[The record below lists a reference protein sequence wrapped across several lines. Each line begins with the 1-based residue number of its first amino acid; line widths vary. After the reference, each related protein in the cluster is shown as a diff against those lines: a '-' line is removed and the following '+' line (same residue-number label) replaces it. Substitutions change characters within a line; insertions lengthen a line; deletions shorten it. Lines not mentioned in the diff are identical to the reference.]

1 MEVVSMA
8 KKVKMSYAIEPPIDM
23 RLNGAIR
30 AFGGIKD
37 AMTIVHGRSC
47 CHSDNFLYRLM
58 TGGHSNIRLTGG
70 GLRLRDISTGGHHKL
85 GISLAATYEQFK
97 PSLISI
103 LVTSVPLMMGDDVE
117 GVIMQMNEKIP
128 IPILALS
135 CPNHV
140 KNASLGYDM
149 ALLSLCDYMVGGDG
163 DGDGDDGHGSG
174 INLIGIKS
182 DDPYASS
189 DLIEIKRMLNDQGIA
204 VNAVFSCD
212 TFESLKNAPGS
223 KLNVVIGGEGIG
235 LAQKMEELFN
245 IPYIVVP
252 HPFGMRGSIEF
263 LEAIAGSLG
272 CEMDVRVIEAEKDH
286 VRERITRVYGLLE
299 GIFNLKTAV
308 VGEGGR
314 AFDLARFLNDE
325 LCLDVTL
332 LAATSIN
339 AETIKRQDGDYFDE
353 FLKVDDRLY
362 LDEVLGSM
370 DIELMMG
377 SSGEGAFCRE
387 NRIPLTKVF
396 YPTIDR
402 VTISDYPIT
411 GFRGVINLTELVLNN
426 LMDMNI

>member
-1 MEVVSMA
+1 MEDVSMA
-8 KKVKMSYAIEPPIDM
+8 KKVKMSYAIEPPVDM

-47 CHSDNFLYRLM
+47 CHADNFLYRLM

-70 GLRLRDISTGGHHKL
+70 GLRLRDISAGGHHKL
-85 GISLAATYEQFK
+85 GLSLAASYEQFK

-128 IPILALS
+128 VPILALS

-149 ALLSLCDYMVGGDG
+149 ALLSLCDYMV
-163 DGDGDDGHGSG
+163 DDGGRRGG

-189 DLIEIKRMLNDQGIA
+189 DLIEIERMLNDQGIT

-212 TFESLKNAPGS
+212 TFESLKKAPQS
-223 KLNVVIGGEGIG
+223 ELNVVIGGEGIG
-235 LAQKMEELFN
+235 LAQKMEELFS

-252 HPFGMRGSIEF
+252 HPFGMRGSVEF

-272 CEMDVRVIEAEKDH
+272 CEIDERIIEAEKDL

-308 VGEGGR
+308 VGESGR
-314 AFDLARFLNDE
+314 AYDLARFLNDE

-332 LAATSIN
+332 LALTSIN
-339 AETIKRQDGDYFDE
+339 AETSKRQDGDYFGE
-353 FLKVDDRLY
+353 FLKVDDRLH
-362 LDEVLGSM
+362 LDEVLTSM

-387 NRIPLTKVF
+387 NSIPLTKVF

-411 GFRGVINLTELVLNN
+411 GFRGIINLTELVLNN

>member
-8 KKVKMSYAIEPPIDM
+8 KKVEMSCAIEPPIDM

-30 AFGGIKD
+30 AFGGMKD

-47 CHSDNFLYRLM
+47 CHADNFLYRLM

-85 GISLAATYEQFK
+85 GLSLSSSYEQFK

-149 ALLSLCDYMVGGDG
+149 ALISLCDYMVD
-163 DGDGDDGHGSG
+163 DDGRRSG

-189 DLIEIKRMLNDQGIA
+189 DLLEIARMLNDQGIA

-223 KLNVVIGGEGIG
+223 ELNVVIGGEGIG
-235 LAQKMEELFN
+235 LAQKMEELFD

-252 HPFGMRGSIEF
+252 HPFGMRGSVEF

-272 CEMDVRVIEAEKDH
+272 CEIDEHIIEAEEDL

-299 GIFNLKTAV
+299 GIFNLRTAV
-308 VGEGGR
+308 VGESGR

-332 LAATSIN
+332 LAVTSIN
-339 AETIKRQDGDYFDE
+339 AETSKRQDEDYFGE

-362 LDEVLGSM
+362 LDEVLKSM

-402 VTISDYPIT
+402 VSISDYPIT

>member
-1 MEVVSMA
+1 MEDVSMA
-8 KKVKMSYAIEPPIDM
+8 KKVKMSYAIEPPVDM

-47 CHSDNFLYRLM
+47 CHADNFLYRLM

-70 GLRLRDISTGGHHKL
+70 GLRLRDISAGGHHKL
-85 GISLAATYEQFK
+85 GLSLAASYEQFK

-128 IPILALS
+128 VPILALS

-149 ALLSLCDYMVGGDG
+149 ALLSLCDYMV
-163 DGDGDDGHGSG
+163 DDGGRRGG

-189 DLIEIKRMLNDQGIA
+189 DLIEIERMLNDQGIT

-212 TFESLKNAPGS
+212 TFESLKKAPQS
-223 KLNVVIGGEGIG
+223 ELNVVIGGEGIG
-235 LAQKMEELFN
+235 LAQKMEELFS

-252 HPFGMRGSIEF
+252 HPFGMRGSVEF

-272 CEMDVRVIEAEKDH
+272 CEIDERIIEAEKDL

-308 VGEGGR
+308 VGESGR
-314 AFDLARFLNDE
+314 AYDLARFLNDE
-325 LCLDVTL
+325 LCAL
-332 LAATSIN
+332 TSIN
-339 AETIKRQDGDYFDE
+339 AETSKRQDGDYFGE
-353 FLKVDDRLY
+353 FLKVDDRLH
-362 LDEVLGSM
+362 LDEVLTSM

-387 NRIPLTKVF
+387 NSIPLTKVF

>member
-1 MEVVSMA
+1 MEVVSMDS
-8 KKVKMSYAIEPPIDM
+8 KGEMRYAIEPPVDT

-85 GISLAATYEQFK
+85 GLSLAAAYEQFK

-149 ALLSLCDYMVGGDG
+149 ALLSLCDYMVGDG
-163 DGDGDDGHGSG
+163 DGGGDGHRSG

-189 DLIEIKRMLNDQGIA
+189 DLIEIKRMLNDQGIT

-212 TFESLKNAPGS
+212 TFESLKNAPS
-223 KLNVVIGGEGIG
+223 AELNVVIGGEGIG

-245 IPYIVVP
+245 IPYTIVS
-252 HPFGMRGSIEF
+252 HPFGVRGSVEF

-272 CEMDVRVIEAEKDH
+272 REIDERIIEAEEDH

-308 VGEGGR
+308 VGESGR

-325 LCLDVTL
+325 LCLDVKL

-339 AETIKRQDGDYFDE
+339 AETSKRQDEDYFGE

-396 YPTIDR
+396 YPTVDR